1 MFDQNLI
8 VVSIFLGALLF
19 AWAIIKVVVS
29 KSSWVRDSI
38 SESSCLSLKG
48 KIALE
53 PGVNVYLVAGEDSE
67 IIITVNN
74 RKFGTANAEVLSGS
88 CILRDGEANA

>member
-1 MFDQNLI
+1 MFDHNLL
-8 VVSIFLGALLF
+8 VVSIFLGALLL
-19 AWAIIKVVVS
+19 AWAIIKFVVS
-29 KSSWVRDSI
+29 KSTLVRDSLNV
-38 SESSCLSLKG
+38 SSCLSLKG

-88 CILRDGEANA
+88 CVLRDGAANA

>member
-88 CILRDGEANA
+88 CVLRDGEANA